1 MSTLATAITPTP
13 TAKPAVKAICQYV
26 IISFA
31 EGIDYATA
39 RINFADEDG
48 RINVAHDVQF
58 TAEELAN
65 WGHDDSV
72 VLSLAL
78 AKLGL

>member
-1 MSTLATAITPTP
+1 MSTLTTNIKP
-13 TAKPAVKAICQYV
+13 TATTKPAVKAICQYV
-26 IISFA
+26 ILSFA
-31 EGIDYATA
+31 EGLDYATA

-65 WGHDDSV
+65 WGQDDRI

>member
-1 MSTLATAITPTP
+1 MSTLTTNIKPTA

-26 IISFA
+26 ILSFA
-31 EGIDYATA
+31 EGLDYATA

-65 WGHDDSV
+65 WGQDDRI